1 MGWTTIGCGNGH
13 ARRGYDWIFSVTAL
27 RCGKVCE
34 EDTVMTTPAWDTL
47 ICNALVFDGS
57 GGPPRQQDIAVKD
70 GRVAARGHALP
81 ASQAQR
87 VIDGQGKWLMPGLL
101 DIHTHL
107 DLEVDLEPGLPE
119 VVRHG
124 TTTVVVGNCSLGTC
138 FGQQVEGEQNPIVD
152 CFTRVENIPKSVLQ
166 KCVDAVN
173 WDDTGAYLDHFENI
187 PLGPNVGV
195 FVPHSMLRVEV
206 MGLQDSISREPTE
219 AELMRME
226 ALLAQAMDQGYLGMS
241 TDGLPFHYLANE
253 PHTDQRIPTQFAG
266 FGEMKRLL
274 KVVRDRGRVWQTTP
288 ILENRAKAFLY
299 FMLTSGR
306 LFGKTLKT
314 SALSAVEFVLA
325 PRASRAFLGFASLAN
340 SRLFKGNIHF
350 QALGTNFRVWSD
362 GIVSPLFEELE
373 STSKLIAKEYD
384 DVEGRLALLNDP
396 QFIAEFRRDW
406 HHGRRGRNLAHLKA
420 RLGLPDL
427 LVVRELDRMIF
438 DGAPVADWEGES
450 MQAVYDRL
458 ERYQRGYSHDARS
471 DAEREAFDAFPRPI
485 SDDAE
490 FMLHMM
496 RAYDKSFRFWVDVAN
511 KDKQG
516 VLPLLLHKNTLPGF
530 NDSGAHITNMAF
542 FDGNLMSLKLAQK
555 DSLDTVSTMVKRL
568 TSEPA
573 AFFGLDV
580 GTLEIGAQADILM
593 IDPQAL
599 SQWDDNTSREF
610 IFRELFD
617 HKQLVS
623 RSEGVVSQVLI
634 RGESVWS
641 EGEFTAALG
650 QQPLGRALRAA

>member
-1 MGWTTIGCGNGH
+1 MP
-13 ARRGYDWIFSVTAL
+13 
-27 RCGKVCE
+27 K
-34 EDTVMTTPAWDTL
+34 PAWDTL
-47 ICNALVFDGS
+47 IRNALVFDGS
-57 GGPPRQQDIAVKD
+57 GGPPSQQDVAISD
-70 GRVAARGHALP
+70 GQVAARGRRLP
-81 ASQAQR
+81 PSQAGR
-87 VIDGQGKWLMPGLL
+87 IIEGEGRWLMPGLL

-124 TTTVVVGNCSLGTC
+124 TTTVLVGNCSLGTC
-138 FGQQVEGEQNPIVD
+138 FGQQVEGDQNPIVD

-166 KCVDAVN
+166 KCVDAVS
-173 WDDTGAYLDHFENI
+173 WSDTGAYLEHFADI

-206 MGLQDSISREPTE
+206 MGLQESISRDPTE
-219 AELMRME
+219 GELVMME
-226 ALLAQAMDQGYLGMS
+226 TLLEQAMDQGYLGMS

-274 KVVRDRGRVWQTTP
+274 KVVRNRGRVWQTTP

-299 FMLTSGR
+299 FLFTSGR

-314 SALSAVEFVLA
+314 SALSAVRFVLA
-325 PRASRAFLGFASLAN
+325 PKASRAFLGFAALAN
-340 SRLFKGNIHF
+340 SRLLKGNIHF
-350 QALGTNFRVWSD
+350 QALGTNFRIWSD

-384 DVEGRLALLNDP
+384 DVEGRKALLNDP

-420 RLGLPDL
+420 RLGLPDI
-427 LVVRELDRMIF
+427 LVVRELERMIF
-438 DGAPVADWEGES
+438 DGAPVPEWEGES

-458 ERYQRGYSHDARS
+458 DRYQRGFGDNARS

-485 SDDAE
+485 VDDAE

-496 RAYDKSFRFWVDVAN
+496 RAYDKGFRFWVDVAN
-511 KDKQG
+511 KDREG
-516 VLPLLLHKNTLPGF
+516 VLPLLLDPNTLPGF

-542 FDGNLMSLKLAQK
+542 FDGNLMSLKLAQQE
-555 DSLDTVSTMVKRL
+555 SLDTVSTMVRRL
-568 TSEPA
+568 TREPA
-573 AFFGLDV
+573 EFFGLDV
-580 GTLEIGAQADILM
+580 GSLEIGAQADIVL
-593 IDPQAL
+593 IDPEAL
-599 SQWDDNTSREF
+599 RQWDDNSSRQF
-610 IFRELFD
+610 IYRELFD

-623 RSEGVVSQVLI
+623 RSDGVVSQVLI
-634 RGESVWS
+634 RGESVWQD
-641 EGEFTAALG
+641 GAFTPALG
-650 QQPLGRALRAA
+650 REALGRALRAA

>member
-1 MGWTTIGCGNGH
+1 MP
-13 ARRGYDWIFSVTAL
+13 
-27 RCGKVCE
+27 K
-34 EDTVMTTPAWDTL
+34 PAWDTL
-47 ICNALVFDGS
+47 IRNALVFDGS
-57 GGPPRQQDIAVKD
+57 GGPPSQQDVAISD
-70 GRVAARGHALP
+70 GQVAARGRRLP
-81 ASQAQR
+81 PSQAGQ
-87 VIDGQGKWLMPGLL
+87 VIEAEGRWLMPGLL

-124 TTTVVVGNCSLGTC
+124 TTTVLVGNCSLGTC
-138 FGQQVEGEQNPIVD
+138 FGQQVEGGQNPIVD

-166 KCVDAVN
+166 KCVDAVT
-173 WDDTGAYLDHFENI
+173 WSDTGAYMEHFADI

-206 MGLQDSISREPTE
+206 MGLQESISRDPTE
-219 AELMRME
+219 AELARME
-226 ALLAQAMDQGYLGMS
+226 SLLEQALDQGYLGMS

-274 KVVRDRGRVWQTTP
+274 KVVRERGRVWQTTP

-299 FMLTSGR
+299 FLFTSGR

-314 SALSAVEFVLA
+314 SALSAVRFVLA
-325 PRASRAFLGFASLAN
+325 PKASRAFLGFAALAN
-340 SRLFKGNIHF
+340 SNLLKGNIHF
-350 QALGTNFRVWSD
+350 QALGTNFRIWSD

-384 DVEGRLALLNDP
+384 DVEGRRALLSDP
-396 QFIAEFRRDW
+396 EFIAEFRRDW

-420 RLGLPDL
+420 RLGLPDI

-438 DGAPVADWEGES
+438 DGAPVPEWEGES

-458 ERYQRGYSHDARS
+458 DRYQRGYADNARS
-471 DAEREAFDAFPRPI
+471 EAERAAFDAFPRPI
-485 SDDAE
+485 VDDAE

-496 RAYDKSFRFWVDVAN
+496 RAYDKGFRFWVDVAN
-511 KDKQG
+511 KDREG
-516 VLPLLLHKNTLPGF
+516 VLPLLLHRNTLPGF

-542 FDGNLMSLKLAQK
+542 FDGNLMSLKLAQQ
-555 DSLDTVSTMVKRL
+555 DSLDTVSTMVRRL
-568 TSEPA
+568 TREPA
-573 AFFGLDV
+573 EFFGLDV
-580 GTLEIGAQADILM
+580 GSLEIGAQADIVL
-593 IDPQAL
+593 IDPEAL
-599 SQWDDNTSREF
+599 RQWDDNSSRQF
-610 IFRELFD
+610 IYRELFD

-623 RSEGVVSQVLI
+623 RSDGVVSQVLI
-634 RGESVWS
+634 RGETVWQD
-641 EGEFTAALG
+641 GAFTPALG
-650 QQPLGRALRAA
+650 REPLGRALRAA